1 MFDRLTDGA
10 RKCMGLARQESQR
23 LRHECIAPEHI
34 LLAIVLDAESTAC
47 IVLRSLQ
54 VEPARLQVSVLGRV
68 ERGDTVTGFG
78 QVPFT
83 PAAKRV
89 LEGALD
95 AQMALAD
102 RYIGTEHLLMGLLRL
117 DGGPAHAA
125 LVEHGVTLEAAREA
139 VSSVQRTRDA
149 EDSGPE
155 PLPRSI
161 EEVRDVLEG
170 LEAHAAFVLSEIQR
184 LRDALEAIES

>member
-83 PAAKRV
+83 PAAKRTPK
-89 LEGALD
+89 
-95 AQMALAD
+95 
-102 RYIGTEHLLMGLLRL
+102 RSRT
-117 DGGPAHAA
+117 
-125 LVEHGVTLEAAREA
+125 
-139 VSSVQRTRDA
+139 SSCS
-149 EDSGPE
+149 SGWE
-155 PLPRSI
+155 PLASEACTHALSSRRRRSPSTHRWRSLIATSVRSI
-161 EEVRDVLEG
+161 C
-170 LEAHAAFVLSEIQR
+170 
-184 LRDALEAIES
+184 